1 MVTSLP
7 ERKGSTPVG
16 VEVLQVRAAL
26 IGLLLSVI
34 TTTVIPLFAVIF
46 IVIMFVVY
54 TNGHVE
60 DTPAGGTS

>member
-1 MVTSLP
+1 
-7 ERKGSTPVG
+7 VG

-60 DTPAGGTS
+60 DTPVGGTS